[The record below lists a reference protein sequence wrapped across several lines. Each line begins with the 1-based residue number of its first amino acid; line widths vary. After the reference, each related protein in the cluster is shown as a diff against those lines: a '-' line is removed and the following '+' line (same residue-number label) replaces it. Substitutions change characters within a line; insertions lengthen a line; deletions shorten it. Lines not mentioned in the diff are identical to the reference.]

1 MRNSGPA
8 KRQLKYVEVREYV
21 RSLCADAP
29 AGTPTPSERKL
40 GEQFGVARMTVRQA
54 IDTLVAEGV
63 VERVR
68 GRGTFVAGRRR
79 GVGELRSF
87 GEEMLNRGHVP
98 GARTLVLRREPS
110 GAGVAR
116 ALMMP
121 AGDPVI
127 HWRRLRTADG
137 DPICVEDVHLHDALL
152 GDFPLDA
159 PPTSLWGMLSE
170 AGLRPTSAQDAVA
183 ADIAG
188 EAEAHLLRIGRGAP
202 VLRVARRGLRGDR
215 AVLVMRSVYRAD
227 RFTLWLELGTK

>member
-21 RSLCADAP
+21 RALCADAP

-40 GEQFGVARMTVRQA
+40 GERFGVARMTVRQA

-68 GRGTFVAGRRR
+68 GRGTFVAGRKR

-87 GEEMLNRGHVP
+87 GEEMRSRGLKP
-98 GARTLVLRREPS
+98 GGQTLLLRREPS

-121 AGDPVI
+121 PGDPVI
-127 HWRRLRTADG
+127 HWRRVRTADG
-137 DPICVEDVHLHDALL
+137 DPVCIEDVHLPEALL
-152 GDFPLDA
+152 PGLGLDA
-159 PPTSLWGMLSE
+159 APPSLWGLL
-170 AGLRPTSAQDAVA
+170 ADRGLRPTSAQDAVT
-183 ADIAG
+183 ADVSG
-188 EAEAHLLRIGRGAP
+188 EAESRLLRNGPRSP
-202 VLRVARRGLRGDR
+202 VLRVTRRCLRGDR
-215 AVLVMRSVYRAD
+215 AVFVMRSTYRAD
-227 RFTLWLELGTK
+227 RFTLWLQLGAE